1 MRLTEENI
9 KEYEK
14 LKNQK
19 QKQLD
24 RQNAYNKDN
33 YDRIGIVI
41 KKGEKERI
49 KAYYI
54 ENGFSS
60 FNEYITSL
68 IYKDMGES

>member
-24 RQNAYNKDN
+24 RQNAYNKTN

-49 KAYYI
+49 KAHYV
-54 ENGFSS
+54 ELGFAS

-68 IYKDMGES
+68 IYKDMDS